1 MAQAETI
8 CAARGQRLAPITIY
22 RALDFLRENELV
34 HRIESRNAF
43 IACIHNHATGALVV
57 FLICEK
63 CGAVGEALSAAA
75 ADTLRSAAKSAGFTP
90 KTPVIEIA
98 GICAHCRKA

>member
-1 MAQAETI
+1 
-8 CAARGQRLAPITIY
+8 
-22 RALDFLRENELV
+22 
-34 HRIESRNAF
+34 
-43 IACIHNHATGALVV
+43 
-57 FLICEK
+57 LICEK